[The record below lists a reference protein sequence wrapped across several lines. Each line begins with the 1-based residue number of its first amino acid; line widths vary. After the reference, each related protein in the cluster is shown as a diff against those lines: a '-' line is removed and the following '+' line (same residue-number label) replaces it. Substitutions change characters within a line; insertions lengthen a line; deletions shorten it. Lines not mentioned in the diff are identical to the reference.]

1 MFVFKSVIFYIVL
14 HIFVYSF
21 LLIYEYLFLFGGHSN
36 LVTFPLDLTKT
47 RLQIQGEYAPEKL
60 SKSGTVHSAYR
71 GMLSTAVGIA
81 REEGLLKLWQ
91 GATPAIYRHIG
102 NLHCIHR

>member
-1 MFVFKSVIFYIVL
+1 MNISVS
-14 HIFVYSF
+14 VYAVN
-21 LLIYEYLFLFGGHSN
+21 SN

-60 SKSGTVHSAYR
+60 SKSGNINTVYR
-71 GMLSTAVGIA
+71 GMLSTAVDIV
-81 REEGLLKLWQ
+81 REEGPLKLWQ

-102 NLHCIHR
+102 NLIAPYNMGIG